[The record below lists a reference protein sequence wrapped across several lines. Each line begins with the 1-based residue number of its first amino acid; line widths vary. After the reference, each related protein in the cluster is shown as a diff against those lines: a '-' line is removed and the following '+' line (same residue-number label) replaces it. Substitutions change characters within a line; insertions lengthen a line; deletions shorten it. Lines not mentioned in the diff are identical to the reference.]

1 MNRLTLGHG
10 SAARARSLPQSRS
23 ASSTCARIH
32 RMGTNRAHACTQAHL
47 CAAHARGCACVP
59 AAQRLHQC
67 MARRCSPGWLTASRR
82 PTAPGLTRRTRPS
95 CCHPRRRSAP
105 PRALPACTHTLIQ
118 HCRPRALVRAC
129 VRAHPSAA
137 SDRRTPSTS
146 DDCSASA
153 SRLLW
158 WRPSATPTRELVCCC
173 TRVRGGDEYAD
184 AVAGDAVAG
193 VSVSLS
199 DERAEPPL
207 VGEADE
213 PAKPSQAKPSQAN
226 PFASSSAV
234 SERYRSACA
243 AQL

>member
-1 MNRLTLGHG
+1 M
-10 SAARARSLPQSRS
+10 RARK
-23 ASSTCARIH
+23 
-32 RMGTNRAHACTQAHL
+32 AHL
-47 CAAHARGCACVP
+47 CAMGTCAWMCVCAYSAAAASVHGAAVLAGLAHSIPSPHGSWPEPPHAPQLLPSATSLGASTST
-59 AAQRLHQC
+59 ARLH
-67 MARRCSPGWLTASRR
+67 AHTYPTLLPSR
-82 PTAPGLTRRTRPS
+82 S
-95 CCHPRRRSAP
+95 
-105 PRALPACTHTLIQ
+105 RAC
-118 HCRPRALVRAC
+118 VRAC

-158 WRPSATPTRELVCCC
+158 WRPSATPTLERVCCC

-213 PAKPSQAKPSQAN
+213 PAKPSEAKHSPAKPSQAI
-226 PFASSSAV
+226 
-234 SERYRSACA
+234 RGK
-243 AQL
+243 QL